1 MEVEYYLKQYIT
13 IYIDYD
19 VARLFEKSKGA
30 YVKSRLIQYWIE
42 KFLAGNEEFIPNLTK
57 KPLEKSGDSS
67 KGLANS
73 HPKNNKGVEV

>member
-1 MEVEYYLKQYIT
+1 MFNLETKTYISV
-13 IYIDYD
+13 YIDYKI
-19 VARLFEKSKGA
+19 AKLFEKNRGV
-30 YVKSRLIQYWIE
+30 YVKSRLIQFWIE
-42 KFLAGNEEFIPNLTK
+42 EFLSNNPNFIPNIIK

>member
-1 MEVEYYLKQYIT
+1 MEVEQYLKQYIT

-42 KFLAGNEEFIPNLTK
+42 KFLAGNDEFVPKLIK

-67 KGLANS
+67 KGFANS
-73 HPKNNKGVEV
+73 HPKDNKGVEV

>member
-1 MEVEYYLKQYIT
+1 MFNLETKTYISV
-13 IYIDYD
+13 YIDYKI
-19 VARLFEKSKGA
+19 AKLFEKNRGV

-42 KFLAGNEEFIPNLTK
+42 EFLSNNPNFVPKLIK